1 MNREQKLARIARAEK
16 HARLDLLVAGSYID
30 NRNSSQLKG
39 CSVGCDAIDIQIRND
54 VEIWDLVDENCHKIV
69 AEHDGTPEWLEH
81 LRDAVFEKLPAD
93 DRHWWHV
100 EFAQCLPETDN
111 WVAYYHRCCIVCLTE
126 SLSHQH
132 RWQEPYK
139 QVVVDAIEA
148 VIALHRS
155 ESTDDAVWSAAQS
168 IAELAWEATRSA
180 AGPTGLAAKEAASAA
195 WAAVRA
201 STDPNGSVARSP
213 RHIFAAEARSAV
225 QPAAVKR
232 IAEKLILEFAR
243 PK

>member
-81 LRDAVFEKLPAD
+81 VRDAVFEKLPAD

-100 EFAQCLPETDN
+100 EFAKCLPETNN
-111 WVAYYHRCCIVCLTE
+111 WVPYYHRCCVVCLDD

-132 RWQEPYK
+132 LWHGTHKR
-139 QVVVDAIEA
+139 VVVDAIEA

-155 ESTDDAVWSAAQS
+155 ESTDDAVWSAAQVIATTVYQGARSLES
-168 IAELAWEATRSA
+168 I
-180 AGPTGLAAKEAASAA
+180 PPISAA
-195 WAAVRA
+195 WAAVQA
-201 STDPNGSVARSP
+201 AADPFGSTARYA
-213 RHIFAAEARSAV
+213 REVARSAV
-225 QPAAVKR
+225 ESAVDSAVRPAAFKR